1 MGRGVY
7 YVKDGFVVGSQ
18 QLHVQVTQLLQA
30 RNMGTRASL
39 SSNTRYPETRREV
52 SQLLGISQATLRTW
66 DRLFRQWLESPVGQ
80 KGNATRKRYTPNDVR
95 VFRIV
100 KRRRDGGQTF
110 AEIKSRLSADLL
122 EDQLVDD
129 VVMTTDVP
137 PMTGRNALA
146 SRVYE
151 LELELTAARA
161 QIKALTNERDQLRQT
176 LDEVEPARRA
186 AEKEAAHAL
195 GQLEALQQVVA
206 IQFDVAATSER
217 VQSAEEDSADK
228 STGKKKR
235 NPPSWWRGFER

>member
-1 MGRGVY
+1 MQESGFFLPECTLVLY
-7 YVKDGFVVGSQ
+7 YAA
-18 QLHVQVTQLLQA
+18 QVTQLKQV

-39 SSNTRYPETRREV
+39 AGDTRYPETRRDV

-66 DRLFRQWLESPVGQ
+66 DRLFRQWLEAPVGQ

-110 AEIKSRLSADLL
+110 AEIKSQLSADLL

-129 VVMTTDVP
+129 VVMATELP
-137 PMTGRNALA
+137 AMTGRNALA

-161 QIKALTNERDQLRQT
+161 QIKALTSERDQLRQA
-176 LDEVEPARRA
+176 LDAAEPARRA

-206 IQFDVAATSER
+206 IQFDVAANTGVSH
-217 VQSAEEDSADK
+217 SAEVDGSDQP
-228 STGKKKR
+228 TGRKKR

>member
-1 MGRGVY
+1 M
-7 YVKDGFVVGSQ
+7 K
-18 QLHVQVTQLLQA
+18 
-30 RNMGTRASL
+30 ASL
-39 SSNTRYPETRREV
+39 ASDTQYPETRREL
-52 SQLLGISQATLRTW
+52 SKLLGISQATLRTW
-66 DRLFRQWLESPVGQ
+66 DRLFREWLEAPVGQ

-129 VVMTTDVP
+129 VVMTTEFP

-146 SRVYE
+146 TRVYE

-161 QIKALTNERDQLRQT
+161 QIKALMGERDQLRQA
-176 LDEVEPARRA
+176 LDTAEPARLT

-195 GQLEALQQVVA
+195 GQLEALQQVLA
-206 IQFDVAATSER
+206 IQLDLSSSAGGSN
-217 VQSAEEDSADK
+217 SAEDGSGDDAK
-228 STGKKKR
+228 GRKKR

>member
-1 MGRGVY
+1 MVVLCQRRLCCRIATIARTSDTTLASKKYGNEQVYPATPAILKHGV
-7 YVKDGFVVGSQ
+7 KW
-18 QLHVQVTQLLQA
+18 
-30 RNMGTRASL
+30 
-39 SSNTRYPETRREV
+39 

-151 LELELTAARA
+151 LGW
-161 QIKALTNERDQLRQT
+161 N
-176 LDEVEPARRA
+176 
-186 AEKEAAHAL
+186 
-195 GQLEALQQVVA
+195 
-206 IQFDVAATSER
+206 
-217 VQSAEEDSADK
+217 
-228 STGKKKR
+228 
-235 NPPSWWRGFER
+235 